1 MTRCPKTAD
10 STDWDC
16 CLQHSSQLR
25 LERNH
30 GKQTEVRSRHLND
43 EARQNHQ
50 NVWWIPGY
58 ISLLLAAGV
67 ASSELQNLLLRLACG
82 VAWRASCGQKSSTVL
97 AFKTTGENE
106 GPRCPHMDTNYNK
119 GQREMRICAD
129 ISKFVRY
136 QDQVSKAVLKSS

>member
-1 MTRCPKTAD
+1 MY
-10 STDWDC
+10 
-16 CLQHSSQLR
+16 
-25 LERNH
+25 
-30 GKQTEVRSRHLND
+30 G
-43 EARQNHQ
+43 
-50 NVWWIPGY
+50 GY
-58 ISLLLAAGV
+58 ISLLLAAAGV

-82 VAWRASCGQKSSTVL
+82 VAWRASCASQKSSTVL